1 VTKKTVITSVSVLVI
16 GFGAFAL
23 FNARDSKPVLSPVA
37 KSSPLRSDYSRLET
51 SPALVTTEVIAAA
64 PPAARLTPI
73 AAMSIIATP
82 ELKAIFPGA
91 PNAGDWKKFNEDSEI
106 ITIAPFPD
114 MPITFV
120 RDSVKHDGKW
130 TTWTGRAPSMPG
142 ATLVTEATAHGY
154 DAILVVPGSDQ
165 FSWHISANGAIA
177 STETN
182 PALAVCAVDRRDNPA
197 ANPVSTPHADT
208 DARSLMATSITVNG
222 QESILRPLPD
232 TTGAA
237 IVDVLFLYDP
247 DTLTLAKAMATDPVA
262 YLDGQNKAMI
272 DTANVA
278 LGQSG
283 VTSFVWRYR
292 GQEASPTYAKTAD
305 LADDLKQME
314 TGSISA
320 FVSQKR
326 SAYGADQIFLWRSP
340 SAGLQFSGIANS
352 YAGSPISVQYA
363 CAVGVFGGSYQ
374 VVAHELAHNFGCQH
388 DRAHAG
394 TDNVG
399 VADGDGHYYYGYLW
413 TNPVTS
419 NSIGTIMSYGFS
431 IIPFFS
437 NPAIS
442 AHVTSVGTNAP
453 WVNIDLGIIPIGF
466 PDTDP
471 KAADNAKILNT
482 FGMTM
487 SLLVDAVS
495 APAITM
501 QPSNTIAQTGNTFSV
516 SVTATG
522 GNLAYQWYF
531 GGVAISGATSASYSK
546 SAQAGDAGN
555 YTVTITNMMGSIT
568 SSAVTVTVT
577 AAPPPQS
584 SSGGGGGGGG
594 AITDWF
600 IGLLAV
606 LGFSRWFR
614 TRC

>member
-1 VTKKTVITSVSVLVI
+1 MTKKTVITFISVLVI
-16 GFGAFAL
+16 GFGAFVL
-23 FNARDSKPVLSPVA
+23 FNGRKSKPVVFPVS
-37 KSSPLRSDYSRLET
+37 KSIPLLYDQSKPLT
-51 SPALVTTEVIAAA
+51 SPAVVTAGVSAAA
-64 PPAARLTPI
+64 ASPARSTPVV
-73 AAMSIIATP
+73 AMNIISTP
-82 ELKAIFPGA
+82 QLRAIFPAA
-91 PNAGDWKKFNEDSEI
+91 PTSGNWKEFNEVSET
-106 ITIAPFPD
+106 ITVAPFPD

-120 RDSVKHDGKW
+120 RDSVKQEGKW
-130 TTWTGRAPSMPG
+130 TTWTGRTPSMPG
-142 ATLVTEATAHGY
+142 ATLVTEASANGY
-154 DAILVVPGSDQ
+154 DVILVVPGSDQ
-165 FSWHISANGAIA
+165 FSWHVSANGAIA
-177 STETN
+177 SAETN
-182 PALAVCAVDRRDNPA
+182 PGLAACAVDRHDDPA
-197 ANPVSTPHADT
+197 VNQASALNAVN
-208 DARSLMATSITVNG
+208 DARSLVATSITVNG

-247 DTLTLAKAMATDPVA
+247 DTLTLAKAKAADAVS

-314 TGSISA
+314 TGSLSA

-326 SAYGADQIFLWRSP
+326 SAYGADQIFLWRAP
-340 SAGLQFSGIANS
+340 SAGLKFSGIANS
-352 YAGSPISVQYA
+352 YAGGPISVQYA
-363 CAVGVFGGSYQ
+363 CAVGVFGGTYQ

-413 TNPVTS
+413 TNPATS

-442 AHVTSVGTNAP
+442 AHVTSAGTNAP

-501 QPSNTIAQTGNTFSV
+501 QPSNTSAQTGNTFSV
-516 SVTATG
+516 SVSATG

-546 SAQAGDAGN
+546 SALAGDAGN

-568 SSAVTVTVT
+568 SSAATVTVT

-594 AITDWF
+594 AIADWF
-600 IGLLAV
+600 IGLLAM